1 MARQVNNDQ
10 QLHIRLPANMVKQAR
25 IEARK
30 QKRPLSEIVRDL
42 LRAWL
47 AEHTHPVPTLK

>member
-1 MARQVNNDQ
+1 MAREVNNDQ

-30 QKRPLSEIVRDL
+30 QKRPLSEIMRDL

-47 AEHTHPVPTLK
+47 AEQTRPVQALK